1 MMNVYSCWSLDTSCS
16 GWEYLFCG
24 IHREVGGKMFGRECM
39 LFKEHVFKT
48 PLLILQYNKPKLS
61 STFLMF
67 ELWKALYYL
76 DYNLWCTPYFVQSL
90 VRSILFNG
98 ACLKVICYH
107 VDWNQKQLGHT
118 FPMFWKSLGLFCCGP
133 RGTVVDEK
141 YMIGETTEK
150 TSLFSPPSLPHKA
163 GFRP

>member
-1 MMNVYSCWSLDTSCS
+1 MFIRAGVWILVVLVGSICFVEFIVKLGEKCLEENACCSKNMYLKRLYLLFYNTINQNCRQRFLCSSYGRHCTILITIYGVPRTSYKV
-16 GWEYLFCG
+16 W
-24 IHREVGGKMFGRECM
+24 
-39 LFKEHVFKT
+39 
-48 PLLILQYNKPKLS
+48 
-61 STFLMF
+61 
-67 ELWKALYYL
+67 LY
-76 DYNLWCTPYFVQSL
+76 
-90 VRSILFNG
+90 RSILFNG

-107 VDWNQKQLGHT
+107 VDWNQKELGHT

>member
-1 MMNVYSCWSLDTSCS
+1 MFIRAGVWILVVLVGSICFVEFIVKLGEKCLEENACCS
-16 GWEYLFCG
+16 KNMY
-24 IHREVGGKMFGRECM
+24 
-39 LFKEHVFKT
+39 KT

-76 DYNLWCTPYFVQSL
+76 DYNLYCTPYFVQSL

-107 VDWNQKQLGHT
+107 VGWNQKQLGHA

-141 YMIGETTEK
+141 YDRRNK
-150 TSLFSPPSLPHKA
+150 RKNFSLLSTVASP
-163 GFRP
+163 